1 MQEYKIERERQ
12 TKRSRVSGI
21 GFTVALHVVFAL
33 ILVFSGMTYL
43 DPPPPEREEILIDF
57 DDFEPKVVQQRQK
70 RLSNTRLRSPQPD
83 RTRPDELVKMSKA
96 QLEGTKQ
103 NYAEEATVGPDGD
116 VEVNEPPRE
125 KEINKRALFHAAEN
139 PEAKDTL
146 APQTARTP
154 SDELDSGHAS
164 GNIEKGR
171 ATGEPNARLAGRSVV
186 GSLKKPA
193 SALQRNGVVVV
204 KIKVNQNGAVVEA
217 IPGEIGTT
225 VTDKTLWNEA
235 RKAAMEAKF
244 SPTTDL
250 TKTTQYGKITYV
262 YRVTTR

>member
-1 MQEYKIERERQ
+1 MEEYKIERKKQ
-12 TKRSRVSGI
+12 AKLSLISGV
-21 GFTVALHVVFAL
+21 GFTVALHAVFAL
-33 ILVFSGMTYL
+33 TLILTGMTYL

-57 DDFEPKVVQQRQK
+57 DDFEPTVVQERQK
-70 RLSNTRLRSPQPD
+70 RWSNTRLRSPQPD

-125 KEINKRALFHAAEN
+125 KEINKRALFHAADN

-154 SDELDSGHAS
+154 SDELAAGHAS

-193 SALQRNGVVVV
+193 YTLQRGGTVVV
-204 KIKVNQNGAVVEA
+204 KIKVNQSGAVVEA
-217 IPGEIGTT
+217 IPGEVGTT
-225 VTDKTLWNEA
+225 ITDKTLWNAA
-235 RKAAMEAKF
+235 RKVAMEAKF

-250 TKTTQYGKITYV
+250 TKTTQYGTITYV
-262 YRVTTR
+262 FKLD